1 VSIPERDSLF
11 DVAAKFFSEL
21 QGELCRSI
29 ADIDGASEFT
39 ADAWQRPG
47 GGGGVARVLEGGA
60 VFEKAGV
67 NWSNVDGEL
76 PDEVA
81 AHMPGQGRTF
91 RACGVSLVL
100 HPRSPMVPTT
110 HANFRC
116 LMKGDAVWFGGGAD
130 LTPYYF
136 YREDAVHFHRTLADA
151 CDRHPV
157 ADYNRFKSW
166 CDEYFFLPHRGETR
180 GVGGVFFDYLGA
192 DRGGATA
199 PLEERGD
206 TGRREA
212 GEGVGR
218 GRGRASDESIDQVFD
233 FVRDLGRSFTKAY
246 LPIVERR
253 QPLPFGETERTW
265 QLRRRGR
272 YVEFNLIHDRGTLF
286 GLKTNGRIESILMSL
301 PPLVRWDY
309 DVMAQPG
316 SPEAELLTHLRPT
329 DWLGRAK

>member
-1 VSIPERDSLF
+1 VSDLF
-11 DVAAKFFSEL
+11 DRAAKFYAEL
-21 QGELCRSI
+21 QTELCRVL
-29 ADIDGASEFT
+29 ADADGGSDFSS
-39 ADAWQRPG
+39 DAWQRPG

-60 VFEKAGV
+60 LFEKAGV
-67 NWSNVDGEL
+67 NWSSVDGEL
-76 PDEVA
+76 PAELSD
-81 AHMPGQGRTF
+81 HMPGQGRAF

-116 LMKGDAVWFGGGAD
+116 LTRGDALWFGGGAD

-136 YREDAVHFHRTLADA
+136 FLEDVVHFHQVLAEA
-151 CDRHPV
+151 CDRHRPV
-157 ADYNRFKSW
+157 GDYERFKAW
-166 CDEYFFLPHRGETR
+166 CDDYFFLPHRNETR

-192 DRGGATA
+192 K
-199 PLEERGD
+199 
-206 TGRREA
+206 
-212 GEGVGR
+212 GEHPV
-218 GRGRASDESIDQVFD
+218 EQVFD
-233 FVRDLGRSFTKAY
+233 MVRDVASSFAQAY
-246 LPIVERR
+246 LPIAQRR
-253 QPLPFGETERTW
+253 QPTPYGDTERTW

-272 YVEFNLIHDRGTLF
+272 YVEFNLIYDRGTLF

-329 DWLGRAK
+329 DWLRRNK